1 MRSSRGRHASA
12 SPTRFDATTL
22 AVIAGVVVVLV
33 LSAVAVATIVR
44 GGDETEAGATTTSGA
59 PTAACAET
67 LTLAVSVAPEIASA
81 VQQAAEAVPADRCTV
96 YEISSRPAR
105 DVAAAI
111 EAGRA
116 PDVWVPDA
124 EDWTSRITEHRAGED
139 TFTLTALA
147 PPTSEPAPELTAAG
161 WTGLGS
167 VATTPVVLAVGADPA
182 PGNTVGPDLTWRDM
196 FTSAVAVQMAQ
207 PSTHAPSRLALDVAR
222 GAVPAETDDY
232 IVLGQRMIFLSRYAE
247 ESDTAAFAS
256 EDRATG
262 DVVPF
267 PVSEQRLAAYVAA
280 NPGSGLRPLI
290 PSGGTPELTYPMYV
304 RADAGDA
311 ARTAAQW
318 LYDAT
323 RDDEVV
329 STLSTAG
336 FRTDAAPGPTINGV
350 EADAY
355 ETAVLPQAERAIAT
369 TRLWETLRLDMRMLA
384 AIDVSGSM
392 REPAGDSTRVEL
404 MQKSTLDALAILP
417 DGSQI
422 GAWGFSTSRGP
433 NGEDFFEMVPMRGL
447 QSEVD
452 GRTQRQVL
460 SEQVAGIQA
469 ILGGDTGLYDTA
481 LAAYRAVQSGYD
493 PSYVNSVV
501 LITDGKND
509 DSTGGL
515 TLDAL
520 LAELAAAADPARPV
534 RIVAIGIGPD
544 TDPSALQ
551 TMADAT
557 GGSSYVATRP
567 SDIETVFFRALLAR
581 VA

>member
-12 SPTRFDATTL
+12 SPARFDATTL
-22 AVIAGVVVVLV
+22 AVIVGVVVVLV

-44 GGDETEAGATTTSGA
+44 GGDETPADASTAATTTS
-59 PTAACAET
+59 TACAET
-67 LTLAVSVAPEIASA
+67 LTLAVAAAPEIAPA
-81 VQQAAEAVPADRCTV
+81 VQQAADAVPADRCTV
-96 YEISSRPAR
+96 FEISARPAR

-111 EAGRA
+111 EDGRA

-124 EDWTSRITEHRAGED
+124 EDWASRITEHRDGED
-139 TFTLTALA
+139 AFTLAALA
-147 PPTSEPAPELTAAG
+147 PPPADPAPELTAAG
-161 WTGLGS
+161 WSSLGS
-167 VATTPVVLAVGADPA
+167 VARTPVVLGVGADPA
-182 PGNTVGPDLTWRDM
+182 PGNTVPPDLSWRDM
-196 FTSAVAVQMAQ
+196 FTSAVAVQMSQ
-207 PSTHAPSRLALDVAR
+207 PSAHAPSRLALDVAR

-267 PVSEQRLAAYVAA
+267 PVSEQRLAAYVTA
-280 NPGSGLRPLI
+280 NPGSGLRPVI

-311 ARTAAQW
+311 ARTAAGW
-318 LYDAT
+318 LYDGT
-323 RDDEVV
+323 QDDEVV
-329 STLSTAG
+329 TALSKSG
-336 FRTDAAPGPTINGV
+336 FRTAAAPGPTINGV
-350 EADAY
+350 EAAAY
-355 ETAVLPQAERAIAT
+355 EAAVLPEAERAIAT

-422 GAWGFSTSRGP
+422 GAWGFSTARGP
-433 NGEDFFEMVPMRGL
+433 NGEDFFEMVPLRGL
-447 QSEVD
+447 QSDVD

-460 SEQVAGIQA
+460 SEQVTGLQG

-481 LAAYRAVQSGYD
+481 LAAYREVQSGYD
-493 PSYVNSVV
+493 PAYVNSVV

-515 TLDAL
+515 SLDAL
-520 LAELAAAADPARPV
+520 LAELAAAADPERPV
-534 RIVAIGIGPD
+534 RIVAIGIGPE

-551 TMADAT
+551 AMADAT

-581 VA
+581 AA